1 VRIGECVFHVALVLV
16 VCEIRATLAGGLGYI
31 NR

>member
-1 VRIGECVFHVALVLV
+1 MRIGECVFHVALVLV
-16 VCEIRATLAGGLGYI
+16 VCEMRGTLAAGPGYL